1 MCGVAGIITNKS
13 GLDTKIRKMVSKLS
27 HRGPDNSDTYIFNN
41 LALGHTR
48 LSIIDLNERSNQPLH
63 DISGDYTIVFNGE
76 IYNYKILKKELINVG
91 VNFKTESDTEV
102 VLNGFIRYGVEFFT
116 KLKGFYAIAI
126 FNKKTRSLLLTRD
139 SVGKKPLY
147 YCHFNSEFI
156 FCSELKPLISTLSST
171 PSINL
176 NGLSHY
182 LWKGYYVD
190 SHSAYKSIYQIVPG
204 EFIFVNIDNLSLKKI
219 KSNTPIR
226 IKPIEKRGINAIDV
240 VEDSLVKSIS
250 RRFIS
255 DVPVSILLSGGVDS
269 SLITILAKKY
279 TTSDFETFYLGYETG
294 FDQFKEIAK
303 EITSTLSIKHNHVLM
318 QQPKIKDSVKQM
330 VNIFNEPFADYSAL
344 PSFQMYREISK
355 YSKVVLS
362 GDGADE
368 VFYGYEDA
376 KKFLILFYIKKIYS
390 LNSSNNQDHIN
401 KLLNEGYLKKI
412 YAYFLTYF
420 CLDEKSFSTALYN
433 GGWNNYYRQEYM
445 TDEGYENTGKN
456 NIEVSEMERFSN
468 SGDTLIEKYANYYFV
483 RLTYD
488 FMVKVDR
495 TSMANSLEV
504 RSPYLDRTMINDLN
518 NFGYQQNL
526 SLLKTKKILKNL
538 LIKHNFQNITRIKK
552 QGFTPPLREWM
563 KSNEGIKTLK
573 LTLNK
578 KNEYLGEFFKVNKLE
593 ELFTSEKQLDNNY
606 FRLWNIMILSEWMR
620 LNY

>member
-13 GLDTKIRKMVSKLS
+13 GLDSKIHRMVSKLS

-91 VNFKTESDTEV
+91 VSFKTESDTEV
-102 VLNGFIRYGVEFFT
+102 VLNGYIQHGIEFFK

-126 FNKKTRSLLLTRD
+126 FDKKNNSLLLTRD

-147 YCHFNSEFI
+147 YCHLESEFI
-156 FCSELKPLISTLSST
+156 FSSELNPLISVLSST
-171 PSINL
+171 PSVNL

-190 SHSAYKSIYQIVPG
+190 YHSAYKNVFQIIPG
-204 EFIFVNIDNLSLKKI
+204 EFIIVNMDNLSLKKI
-219 KSNTPIR
+219 ESNTTLR
-226 IKPIEKRGINAIDV
+226 IKSAEKKQINAINT
-240 VEDSLVKSIS
+240 VEESLVKSIS

-279 TTSDFETFYLGYETG
+279 TTSDFETFYLGYQSG
-294 FDQFKEIAK
+294 FDQFKKIAQ
-303 EITSTLSIKHNHVLM
+303 EITSTLSIKHNYVLM
-318 QQPKIKDSVKQM
+318 QQPTIEDSVKQM

-344 PSFQMYREISK
+344 PSYQMYREISK

-390 LNSSNNQDHIN
+390 LDSSKNRDLIN
-401 KLLNEGYLKKI
+401 KFLNEGYLKKI

-420 CLDEKSFSTALYN
+420 YLDENSFSTALYN
-433 GGWNNYYRQEYM
+433 GGWNNYYRKEYM
-445 TDEGYENTGKN
+445 TNEGYESTGKN
-456 NIEVSEMERFSN
+456 SIEISEMQRFSN
-468 SGDTLIEKYANYYFV
+468 SGHTLIEKYANYYFV

-518 NFGYQQNL
+518 NLDYQKNL
-526 SLLKTKKILKNL
+526 SLTKTKKILKDL
-538 LIKHNFQNITRIKK
+538 LIKHNFKDITKIKK

-563 KSNEGIKTLK
+563 KSNEGVKTLK

-578 KNEYLGEFFKVNKLE
+578 KNEYLGEFFKLHKLE
-593 ELFTSEKQLDNNY
+593 ELFTSEKQLDSNY
-606 FRLWNIMILSEWMR
+606 FRLWNIMILSEWMKS
-620 LNY
+620 NY